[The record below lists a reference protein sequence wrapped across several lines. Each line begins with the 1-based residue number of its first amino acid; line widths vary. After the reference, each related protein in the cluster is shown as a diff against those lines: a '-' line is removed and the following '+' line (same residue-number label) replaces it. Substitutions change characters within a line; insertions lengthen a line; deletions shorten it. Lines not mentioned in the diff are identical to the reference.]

1 MEMQDKNVIV
11 VGGGNSAGQAAVH
24 LAKFAKHV
32 TILIRRASLSESMSE
47 YLIRELESTPNVSV
61 AGNSEIADGGGE
73 AALEWVTVRDRVS
86 GEEHRFDI
94 GGLFCMLGARP
105 DCSWLPEGIAMD
117 KAGFV
122 LTGRDVPKE
131 AWTEGM
137 PPADL
142 ETTLPGVFVAGDVRS
157 GSMKRVASASGE
169 GASSLPL
176 IHTHLAAL
184 RAREFG
190 AE

>member
-1 MEMQDKNVIV
+1 MQDKNVIV

-94 GGLFCMLGARP
+94 GGLFCMLGAWP
-105 DCSWLPEGIAMD
+105 DCSWLPEGIALD